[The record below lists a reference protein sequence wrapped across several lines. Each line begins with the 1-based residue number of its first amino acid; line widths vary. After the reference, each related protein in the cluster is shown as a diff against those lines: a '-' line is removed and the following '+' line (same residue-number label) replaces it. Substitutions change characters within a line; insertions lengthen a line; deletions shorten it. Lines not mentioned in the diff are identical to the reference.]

1 MKATLFLPYAIGDP
15 VKGFKYDD
23 PNFTDRMYIQIMTED
38 YNQYKDSINSIVSNN
53 YDRRRDVF
61 NRGLTYSSRNKIKR
75 EYIKQE
81 YQYNSCPC
89 IIRDMYGNEETIDNL
104 IKYYKTG
111 EQFILN
117 MKLLNITK
125 NPDLET
131 EVKMWLK
138 ESNHINFSNILSEEE
153 KIFNLP
159 KKDIK
164 VTFTDAKSTAVLKEC
179 KILEYYSSNEYAI
192 LVKNI
197 IFIVD
202 K

>member
-1 MKATLFLPYAIGDP
+1 MRATLYLPYAIGDP

-23 PNFTDRMYIQIMTED
+23 PNFTTRKYIEIMTAD
-38 YNQYKDSINSIVSNN
+38 YKKYKDSVNNIVSNN

-61 NRGLTYSSRNKIKR
+61 NRGLVFASSNKIKR

-81 YQYNSCPC
+81 YQYNSCGC
-89 IIRDMYGNEETIDNL
+89 IIRGMHGEDVTIDNM
-104 IKYYKTG
+104 IDFYKSG

-117 MKLLNITK
+117 MKLLNVSK

-131 EVKMWLK
+131 EIKMWLK
-138 ESNHINFSNILSEEE
+138 ESNHINFSDLLSEEE

-164 VTFTDAKSTAVLKEC
+164 VTFTDAKSTAILKEC
-179 KILEYYSSNEYAI
+179 KILEYYTASEYAI

>member
-1 MKATLFLPYAIGDP
+1 MRATLYLPYAIGDP

-23 PNFTDRMYIQIMTED
+23 PNFTTQKYIQIMTAD
-38 YNQYKDSINSIVSNN
+38 YNKYKDSVNNIVSNN

-61 NRGLTYSSRNKIKR
+61 NRGLVFASNNKIKR

-81 YQYNSCPC
+81 YQYNSCGC
-89 IIRDMYGNEETIDNL
+89 IIRGMKGEDLKIDDL
-104 IKYYKTG
+104 IRFYKTG

-117 MKLLNITK
+117 MKLLNVSK

-131 EVKMWLK
+131 EIKMWLK
-138 ESNHINFSNILSEEE
+138 ESNHINFSDMLSEEE

-164 VTFTDAKSTAVLKEC
+164 VTFTDAKSTAILKEC
-179 KILEYYSSNEYAI
+179 KILEYYTASEYAI